1 MKKLNRKKKLNL
13 KDLGNLEGLENQKPD
28 EVLFQEQ
35 TRRGVISSHKLDIQ
49 ILLEEVVVIITE

>member
-13 KDLGNLEGLENQKPD
+13 KDLGDLEGLENQKVD

-35 TRRGVISSHKLDIQ
+35 TKRGVILSHKLDIQ
-49 ILLEEVVVIITE
+49 ILLEEVVKLITE